1 MADFERVAD
10 VKDIPMGESLVIEQ
24 GGISVAI
31 FNISGNFHAMNGLC
45 PHQGGP
51 LGEGLVDGH
60 IVTCPWHGWQFDI
73 TTGESPLSSTVTQ
86 PCYELKV
93 EGDDIL
99 LKLPEA

>member
-1 MADFERVAD
+1 MTDFERVAD

-24 GGISVAI
+24 GGHSVAI
-31 FNISGNFHAMNGLC
+31 FNISGNFHAINSLC

-60 IVTCPWHGWQFDI
+60 IVTCPWHGWQFDV
-73 TTGESPLSSTVTQ
+73 TTGESPLNSTVTQ

-93 EGDDIL
+93 EGNDVL